1 MGLLDKAFEM
11 LGDNHL
17 PLMDSRTRLL
27 QAALSL
33 VANNGQAGGLS
44 GLVDRFREAGLDNA
58 IRSWIG
64 SGQNVPITG
73 EQMRQVLG
81 EGQLQQI
88 SEETGLNEQETAEHL
103 SDMLPDL
110 IDKLTPAGNIPQG
123 GLGNMSA
130 LLDHFMGRYQ

>member
-33 VANNGQAGGLS
+33 IANNGQSGGLH
-44 GLVDRFREAGLDNA
+44 GLAERFQEAGLGN
-58 IRSWIG
+58 IMRSWIG
-64 SGQNVPITG
+64 AGPNLPASASQLK
-73 EQMRQVLG
+73 QVLG

-88 SEETGLNEQETAEHL
+88 AEETGYTEEEAAEHL
-103 SDMLPDL
+103 SEMLPDL
-110 IDKLTPAGNIPQG
+110 IDQLTPSGHVPPG
-123 GLGNMSA
+123 GVGNMSA
-130 LLDHFMGRYQ
+130 LLDHFMGGYH